1 MAMSKCLLSSVSSK
15 ESLSLSFPVR
25 LSTQLRALMTRF
37 SHQAIAIHGS
47 GIQQK
52 LFELTDTIA
61 NVIITVPATT
71 VQETAGRVDD
81 FTFLIGF
88 LFSLPTFDP
97 VQKEILQNKL
107 EQLQSLFP
115 YSASEAGASPA
126 ASDVTSAR
134 TPHHDLPSPPSRV
147 VWHEMAKKLSMA
159 QPHETPRSDPTRLI
173 EGV

>member
-1 MAMSKCLLSSVSSK
+1 
-15 ESLSLSFPVR
+15 
-25 LSTQLRALMTRF
+25 MTRF
-37 SHQAIAIHGS
+37 SRQAIEIHGS

-61 NVIITVPATT
+61 NVIITVPAST

-88 LFSLPTFDP
+88 LFSLPSFDP

-126 ASDVTSAR
+126 ASDVAY
-134 TPHHDLPSPPSRV
+134 TPGGRPLHHDLPSPPSRV
-147 VWHEMAKKLSMA
+147 VWHEVAKKLSMA
-159 QPHETPRSDPTRLI
+159 HPQETPRSDSTLLI